1 MIERDNKYI
10 FNVGAAVAGTVMNN
24 FICYHY
30 FNSDVLRACFTPKF
44 VTHAFTDIFSF
55 NLQKLPEVVNN

>member
-1 MIERDNKYI
+1 MIERENKYI

-30 FNSDVLRACFTPKF
+30 FNSDISRACFTPKF
-44 VTHAFTDIFSF
+44 VTHA
-55 NLQKLPEVVNN
+55 L